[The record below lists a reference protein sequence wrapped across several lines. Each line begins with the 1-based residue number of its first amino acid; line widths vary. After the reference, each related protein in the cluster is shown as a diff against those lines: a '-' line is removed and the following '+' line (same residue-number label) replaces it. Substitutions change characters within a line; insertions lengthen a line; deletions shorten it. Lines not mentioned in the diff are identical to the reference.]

1 LKNTFKAYWKY
12 LWRAKDEHSI
22 HSPFIFDFYTQVI
35 KNQDCEYY
43 AYKEIEALRKLL
55 LENKEVIVI
64 EDFGAGSKVN
74 STPKR
79 SLKQITKTAT
89 KSQKIGQVL
98 FRIANFFQ
106 PKYVLDLGT
115 CLGITTAYIATPLPH
130 SQIYTFEGS
139 ESLAEIAQKH
149 FKILNLP
156 HIKIIQGNID
166 QTLPQILEEIPQIDF
181 AFVDANHRYE
191 PTCRYFEL
199 MLTKIHEES
208 ILIFDDIYWSEEMEK
223 AWKKICQNPQVT
235 LSIDLFEIGIIFFRK
250 KQPKQHFVL
259 KF

>member
-1 LKNTFKAYWKY
+1 LKHTLKAYWKY
-12 LWRAKDEHSI
+12 FWRAKDEHSI
-22 HSPFIFDFYTQVI
+22 HSPFIFEFYTQVI
-35 KNQDCEYY
+35 KNQDYEYY
-43 AYKEIEALRKLL
+43 AFKEIEALRNLL
-55 LENKEVIVI
+55 LENKEVIAI
-64 EDFGAGSKVN
+64 EDFGAGSKVH
-74 STPKR
+74 SKPQR
-79 SLKQITKTAT
+79 SIEQIAKTAT

-115 CLGITTAYIATPLPH
+115 CLGITTAYIAAPLPH
-130 SQIYTFEGS
+130 SHFYTFEGS
-139 ESLAEIAQKH
+139 GSLAQIAQKH

-156 HIKIIQGNID
+156 QIKIVQGNID
-166 QTLPQILEEIPQIDF
+166 QTLPKILKEIPQIDF

-208 ILIFDDIYWSEEMEK
+208 ILIFDDIYWSEEMQK
-223 AWKKICQNPQVT
+223 AWEKIYQDTRVT
-235 LSIDLFEIGIIFFRK
+235 LSIDLFEIGIVFFRQ